1 MDPSTPGPSR
11 GRIQPRTYLAL
22 AAAGLAGTA
31 LAALSPWA
39 QAASVFN
46 SRPLDAS
53 RFAVLARPVG
63 SDNWNLLVLEQIKA
77 QPLCWEQRPDGL
89 VDPALNRFNFSGIC
103 SRYLDSNGYS
113 LRIGEQDLASRYRL
127 QLRQGGSELRLEA
140 STPSDPTVLVVGR
153 AQVPLRDRDGFVALK
168 LEPGWDL
175 QRRAFGEQTLSHI
188 YFANASPLPDLVA
201 KARGAGA
208 TPFGE
213 QQSLAGL
220 RPPVA
225 PPSLL
230 AQDMGQGPV
239 RLPVIPFGRWTDGP
253 ALEGALAGPVTVDGE
268 ASCSS
273 PPSKLPLIY

>member
-1 MDPSTPGPSR
+1 MLG
-11 GRIQPRTYLAL
+11 RTYLAL
-22 AAAGLAGTA
+22 AAAALTGAG

-39 QAASVFN
+39 QAAAVFN

-63 SDNWNLLVLEQIKA
+63 NSAWNLLVLEQIKA

-89 VDPALNRFNFSGIC
+89 VDPALNRFNFTGIC

-113 LRIGEQDLASRYRL
+113 LRIGDQDLASRYRL
-127 QLRQGGSELRLEA
+127 QLRQSGAELLLEA

-175 QRRAFGEQTLSHI
+175 QRRSYGEQTLSHI
-188 YFANASPLPDLVA
+188 YFANASPLPELVA
-201 KARGAGA
+201 KASGTGAGA
-208 TPFGE
+208 SARKPPLT
-213 QQSLAGL
+213 SL

-225 PPSLL
+225 PPSLI
-230 AQDMGQGPV
+230 AQGMGQGPV
-239 RLPVIPFGRWTDGP
+239 RLPVIPFR
-253 ALEGALAGPVTVDGE
+253 E
-268 ASCSS
+268 
-273 PPSKLPLIY
+273 